1 MHPQRRTHTSWMNDT
16 RWCVVLGVLAEEKVA
31 CRVKLVCNDY
41 LAAEAPGDD
50 VIVAFGDRGDA
61 SLLRDD
67 IIWLATPGYWDSAS
81 IGPFQ
86 ARDID
91 WLDMST
97 ETFNALRSRFPPNL
111 RVIERLGRTV
121 ILGYEAC

>member
-1 MHPQRRTHTSWMNDT
+1 MNDT
-16 RWCVVLGVLAEEKVA
+16 RWRAVLGVLAEEKVA

-50 VIVAFGDRGDA
+50 VIVAFDDRGNVV
-61 SLLRDD
+61 LLRDD
-67 IIWLATPGYWDSAS
+67 IVWLATPGYWDSAS

-91 WLDMST
+91 WLDMPT
-97 ETFNALRSRFPPNL
+97 EVFNALRSCFPPNL
-111 RVIERLGRTV
+111 RVVERPRRMV
-121 ILGYEAC
+121 ILGYEPR